1 MKEISVQELKSWKEN
16 AKDFQLIDVRD
27 SYEYDWSNL
36 NGESI
41 PMANLLDNLNK
52 INRTSD
58 VVMYCNSG
66 NRVAAIIDILE
77 QKHGYTNLI
86 NLTGGYDAWC
96 VEFEPQRLTY

>member
-27 SYEYDWSNL
+27 SYEYEWSNL

-41 PMANLLDNLNK
+41 SMANLLDNLNK

-86 NLTGGYDAWC
+86 NLTGGYEDWC
-96 VEFEPQRLTY
+96 VEFEPQRLAY